1 MYNCNAIWSR
11 NCQYVEI
18 FKHIVGHA
26 IVQELQMNDNC
37 KNNETHVPGT
47 WRCYLDDPWGM
58 LASKFI
64 DWNGGTVD
72 PMEN

>member
-11 NCQYVEI
+11 NGQYVEI

-37 KNNETHVPGT
+37 KNNEKHVH
-47 WRCYLDDPWGM
+47 
-58 LASKFI
+58 
-64 DWNGGTVD
+64 
-72 PMEN
+72 